1 MSSVSLYWKATVF
14 TSDNGV
20 LQWFCFLNTMFGS
33 SIIRFSM
40 VILCFNHEKDVPT
53 CCIYCHRQSSKYT
66 VSTAQTGNF
75 LSLEL
80 VDHEIMRKQR
90 YQDLKVLFIYFRQ
103 SHYRQKNDIQIQLRQ
118 VFKWHKIH
126 VSNNFYLCH
135 LGVGP
140 QRCPKN

>member
-20 LQWFCFLNTMFGS
+20 LLWFCFLNTMFGS
-33 SIIRFSM
+33 SIIRFLM

-90 YQDLKVLFIYFRQ
+90 YQDLKVFIHLFQ
-103 SHYRQKNDIQIQLRQ
+103 TVSLQTKNMI
-118 VFKWHKIH
+118 FKYSYVKF
-126 VSNNFYLCH
+126 SNGIKFMSVTISTC
-135 LGVGP
+135 VTWE
-140 QRCPKN
+140 

>member
-1 MSSVSLYWKATVF
+1 MSSVSLNWKATVF

-20 LQWFCFLNTMFGS
+20 LLWFCFLDTMFGS

-75 LSLEL
+75 LSLEW

-90 YQDLKVLFIYFRQ
+90 YQDVKVLFIYFRQ
-103 SHYRQKNDIQIQLRQ
+103 SHYRQKMI
-118 VFKWHKIH
+118 FKYSYVKF
-126 VSNNFYLCH
+126 SNGIKFMSVTISTC
-135 LGVGP
+135 VTWE
-140 QRCPKN
+140 